1 MHLKSDKIE
10 IMITHE
16 AYEVIKF
23 MIYLKNKYQNKLKP
37 MKGSRFV
44 FPYVHLL
51 YYKCHKINPNC

>member
-23 MIYLKNKYQNKLKP
+23 MIYLKINI
-37 MKGSRFV
+37 
-44 FPYVHLL
+44 
-51 YYKCHKINPNC
+51 KIS